1 MEVVF
6 ASLFGMNMSLFIG
19 GGRSKSV
26 VYFTDRVP
34 SRVFDFQTPQDK
46 LNSFCSIPH
55 MPNLEPR
62 VFGCTVYV
70 HIPKVLQNKLDHC
83 AIQCIFLDIHIF
95 NRAID
100 VIIHARKKYQVSLDV
115 SFHETEPFYRGEF
128 WTHLFR
134 RVELE

>member
-55 MPNLEPR
+55 MSNLEPR
-62 VFGCTVYV
+62 VFGCSVYV
-70 HIPKVLQNKLDHC
+70 HIPKVLQNKFDLVPHDV
-83 AIQCIFLDIHIF
+83 FL
-95 NRAID
+95 
-100 VIIHARKKYQVSLDV
+100 L
-115 SFHETEPFYRGEF
+115 EF
-128 WTHLFR
+128 RFSKGLQM
-134 RVELE
+134 L